1 MVQMRSTL
9 LQVGTV
15 SSCTY
20 FMLFKLYGTLRVES
34 VGIFFFTI
42 ANYFFGAY
50 YKDFTCFCFD
60 GHFLPHILRD
70 FL

>member
-1 MVQMRSTL
+1 
-9 LQVGTV
+9 
-15 SSCTY
+15 
-20 FMLFKLYGTLRVES
+20 MLFKLYGTLRVES

-50 YKDFTCFCFD
+50 YKDITCFCFD